1 MEDKKEILGELWI
14 EKGALLQ
21 EVTSIYTNGKITQDV
36 VVRIPNIWSSDQLT
50 STTEVEDIK
59 TNGKGYFY
67 WEFEMT
73 DLYNDD
79 VNVKVQI
86 ECPKPDY
93 GIFSE
98 PYDPDEYAENTYGNY
113 WVTKLKESTEN
124 YENHVAIQ
132 RKNVTFK
139 GSNYVNQN
147 GELVQVE
154 DTVFVN
160 NDLGDITNLL
170 NMF

>member
-14 EKGALLQ
+14 QKGSLLQ
-21 EVTSIYTNGKITQDV
+21 EVTTIYANGKITQDV

-50 STTEVEDIK
+50 SKTEVDDIK

-79 VNVKVQI
+79 VNVKIQI
-86 ECPKPDY
+86 ECPKPGED
-93 GIFSE
+93 IFPE
-98 PYDPDEYAENTYGNY
+98 PYEPDEYAENTYGHY
-113 WVTKLKESTEN
+113 WVTKLKEASEN
-124 YENHVAIQ
+124 YENHAAIQ

-139 GSNYVNQN
+139 GTSYIDQN
-147 GELVQVE
+147 GDTVDIE
-154 DTVFVN
+154 DTVFRN

-170 NMF
+170 NLF